1 MTDFDRVSRYYGE
14 GVLEGL
20 AQKKVVVIGL
30 GSGGGFVAQTLAMSG
45 VGNFVLIDDDTI
57 ENKNMVR
64 HVADLRDVGKLKVDA
79 VAELIRQRNAKA
91 TVTTINGRIQDHI
104 DALQGVDVVVVGV
117 DNEPSKYPINE
128 KCRELGLVA
137 VYAGVYE
144 RGEGGDAVVIYP
156 DNAPDGRGPCY
167 ACWALSLREDVID
180 QGVGETNLDYGMIG
194 ADGTLRSEPG
204 LWLHVTRVAGVQA
217 EMALNELL
225 VGTRAHREFPA
236 NTVILANVE
245 MEILAGKRVP
255 PYSCEW
261 VEIKRNPNCLVCGKS
276 AHSDILSLDQLLGA
290 DDSHV

>member
-14 GVLEGL
+14 GVLEQL
-20 AQKKVVVIGL
+20 AQKKVAVIGL
-30 GSGGGFVAQTLAMSG
+30 GSGGGFAALTLAMSG
-45 VGNFVLIDDDTI
+45 VGDFILVDDDII
-57 ENKNMVR
+57 ENKNVVR
-64 HVADLRDVGKLKVDA
+64 HVADLRHVGMPKVEA
-79 VAELIRQRNAKA
+79 VAELIRNRNAKA

-104 DALQGVDVVVVGV
+104 DALHGVDVVVVGV

-128 KCRELGLVA
+128 KCRELGLTA

-144 RGEGGDAVVIYP
+144 RGEGGDAVVIHP
-156 DNAPDGRGPCY
+156 TGNGPCY
-167 ACWALSLREDVID
+167 ACWALSLREDVVD

-194 ADGTLRSEPG
+194 ADGMLRSEPG

-225 VGTRAHREFPA
+225 TGTPAHREFPA

-261 VEIKRNPNCLVCGKS
+261 VEIMRDPNCLVCGTN
-276 AHSDILSLDQLLGA
+276 AHSDILSLDQLLG
-290 DDSHV
+290 DSDSHV